1 MNEIARRATA
11 SPRTER
17 LDAALVAEHAERRE
31 VSRGRLPVLPTVG
44 VVCLLQP
51 SPARRWAGLVFIE
64 HQRERTAISEGE
76 RHFNPAGSRDLG
88 AGRLGIATG
97 IALLAAASVAF
108 EHGLREAL
116 LPARAAALMQAVLPW
131 VALVAAGDI
140 RWRVMSRGRWRKVF
154 GIAGE
159 ALAVLAL
166 TSAIAGWTGIPE
178 FVSIAALIAFAI
190 RLNGVLARTIR
201 NPAILFPASF
211 LVLIAVSASLLKLPA
226 ATPPDQP
233 ISVIDSLFTA
243 TSAVCVT
250 GLAVRDTGTE
260 FTLFGQA
267 VVLGSIQLGG
277 LGVMIF
283 GSTLALLFGA
293 RMSFKEHVTLS
304 RALDEYPAHRIARFA
319 WFIVLTTFIL
329 EAIGA
334 TILYLSWPEDQLVN
348 GSRLWYSVFHSVSA
362 FCNAGFDITSESM
375 IGVRSHPAAYL
386 GIMPMIILGRLG
398 FIVLEDVYR
407 QSRDRVRGWR
417 DRIRLTTHSR
427 IILATTASLLVG
439 GFAIIFIAQA
449 SVSGTVS
456 GQTLLDAAFMSTTAR
471 TAGFTTVPMEEL
483 SSGSRFVLMVLMA
496 IGGSPGSTAGGMKTA
511 VFAILVLAIISTVR
525 GRSEVEVFGRALP
538 DALVKKAATV
548 AAGLF
553 SVVTLSMLVLDL
565 TETIPFEPLFFEVI
579 SAATTTGLSLGATGE
594 LSDAGRVVIT
604 VTMFLGR
611 VGALALLA
619 ALVGGMGSEGRY
631 RLPRDTISLG

>member
-1 MNEIARRATA
+1 MVEA
-11 SPRTER
+11 
-17 LDAALVAEHAERRE
+17 D
-31 VSRGRLPVLPTVG
+31 
-44 VVCLLQP
+44 
-51 SPARRWAGLVFIE
+51 
-64 HQRERTAISEGE
+64 
-76 RHFNPAGSRDLG
+76 RHFKSVTTRKTGVR
-88 AGRLGIATG
+88 RLSIATG

-108 EHGLREAL
+108 EHGFPDAMLPGIVAAIVQAL
-116 LPARAAALMQAVLPW
+116 LPW
-131 VALVAAGDI
+131 VALGVAGDI
-140 RWRVMSRGRWRKVF
+140 RWSCLDRTRWDSMF

-159 ALAVLAL
+159 ALALLAFIA
-166 TSAIAGWTGIPE
+166 AIAGWPGIPE
-178 FVSIAALIAFAI
+178 FVSVATLIAFAI
-190 RLNGVLARTIR
+190 RLNGVLARTVR

-226 ATPPDQP
+226 ATPPDMP
-233 ISVIDSLFTA
+233 ISWVDSVFTA

-250 GLAVRDTGTE
+250 GLAVRDTGNE

-293 RMSFKEHVTLS
+293 RMSFKEHITLS
-304 RALDEYPAHRIARFA
+304 MALDEYPAHRIVRFA

-334 TILYLSWPEDQLVN
+334 LILYVSWPPDQLDN
-348 GSRLWYSVFHSVSA
+348 GSRLWYSIFHSVSA

-386 GIMPMIILGRLG
+386 GVLPMIILGGIG

-407 QSRDRVRGWR
+407 QSRDRVRGFR
-417 DRIRLTTHSR
+417 DRIRLTTHSK
-427 IILATTASLLVG
+427 IILVTTACLLLG
-439 GFAIIFIAQA
+439 GFTIIFIAQA
-449 SVSGTVS
+449 TASGTIS
-456 GQTLLDAAFMSTTAR
+456 GQTVLDAAFMSTTAR
-471 TAGFTTVPMEEL
+471 TAGFTTLPMDEL

-511 VFAILVLAIISTVR
+511 VFAVLVLAIVSTVR

-548 AAGLF
+548 AAGLL
-553 SVVTLSMLVLDL
+553 SVVTLAVLTLDL
-565 TETIPFEPLFFEVI
+565 TENIPFEPLVFEVI
-579 SAATTTGLSLGATGE
+579 SATTTTGLSLGATSD
-594 LSDAGRVVIT
+594 LSGFGRVVIT
-604 VTMFLGR
+604 ITMFLGR

-619 ALVGGMGSEGRY
+619 ALIGGMGNEGRY

>member
-1 MNEIARRATA
+1 MA
-11 SPRTER
+11 
-17 LDAALVAEHAERRE
+17 D
-31 VSRGRLPVLPTVG
+31 
-44 VVCLLQP
+44 
-51 SPARRWAGLVFIE
+51 
-64 HQRERTAISEGE
+64 GE
-76 RHFNPAGSRDLG
+76 RHFNPATSREIGVSRLG
-88 AGRLGIATG
+88 AATG

-108 EHGLREAL
+108 EHGFREAL
-116 LPARAAALMQAVLPW
+116 LPGLAGAFVQAVLPW
-131 VALVAAGDI
+131 VALVVAGDI
-140 RWRVMSRGRWRKVF
+140 RWRAVDRSRWRGVF
-154 GIAGE
+154 SIISE
-159 ALAVLAL
+159 MLALLAL
-166 TSAIAGWTGIPE
+166 TAAIAGWADIPE
-178 FVSIAALIAFAI
+178 LVSIATLVAFAI

-233 ISVIDSLFTA
+233 IGWIDSVFTA

-304 RALDEYPAHRIARFA
+304 MALDEYPAHRIARFA

-334 TILYLSWPEDQLVN
+334 GILYLSWPEDQLAN

-386 GIMPMIILGRLG
+386 AIMPMIVLGGLG

-417 DRIRLTTHSR
+417 GRIRLTTHSK
-427 IILATTASLLVG
+427 IILATTACLLFG
-439 GFAIIFIAQA
+439 GFAFIFIAQA
-449 SVSGTVS
+449 TASGAVN
-456 GQTLLDAAFMSTTAR
+456 GQTVLDAAFMSTTAR
-471 TAGFTTVPMEEL
+471 TAGFTTVPMDEL
-483 SSGSRFVLMVLMA
+483 SSGSRFVLMALMA

-511 VFAILVLAIISTVR
+511 VFAILVFAIISTVR
-525 GRSEVEVFGRALP
+525 GRSEVEAFGRALP

-553 SVVTLSMLVLDL
+553 SVITLAMLTLDL

-594 LSDAGRVVIT
+594 LSGTGRVVIT
-604 VTMFLGR
+604 ITMFLGR

-631 RLPRDTISLG
+631 LLPRDTISLG

>member
-1 MNEIARRATA
+1 MA
-11 SPRTER
+11 
-17 LDAALVAEHAERRE
+17 
-31 VSRGRLPVLPTVG
+31 
-44 VVCLLQP
+44 
-51 SPARRWAGLVFIE
+51 
-64 HQRERTAISEGE
+64 EGE
-76 RHFNPAGSRDLG
+76 RHFNPATPRELG
-88 AGRLGIATG
+88 VGRLGIATG
-97 IALLAAASVAF
+97 IALLAASSVAF
-108 EHGLREAL
+108 EHGFRDAM
-116 LPARAAALMQAVLPW
+116 LPGLAAALAQAALPW
-131 VALVAAGDI
+131 VALAVAGDI
-140 RWRVMSRGRWRKVF
+140 RGRVVGRGRWRGVF

-159 ALAVLAL
+159 AVAALAMTA
-166 TSAIAGWTGIPE
+166 AIAGWPGIPE
-178 FVSIAALIAFAI
+178 LVSIATLIAFAI
-190 RLNGVLARTIR
+190 RLNSALARTIR

-233 ISVIDSLFTA
+233 IGLIDSVFTA

-293 RMSFKEHVTLS
+293 RMSYKEHVTLS
-304 RALDEYPAHRIARFA
+304 MALDEYPAHRIARFA
-319 WFIVLTTFIL
+319 WFIVLTTLAL

-334 TILYLSWPEDQLVN
+334 SILYLTWPEDRLAN

-375 IGVRSHPAAYL
+375 IGVRSHAAAYL
-386 GIMPMIILGRLG
+386 GIMPMIVLGGLG

-407 QSRDRVRGWR
+407 QSRDRVRGRR
-417 DRIRLTTHSR
+417 DRIRLTTHSK
-427 IILATTASLLVG
+427 IILATTASLLSA

-449 SVSGTVS
+449 AAAGSAS

-471 TAGFTTVPMEEL
+471 TAGFTTVPMDEL
-483 SSGSRFVLMVLMA
+483 SSGSRFVLMALMA

-511 VFAILVLAIISTVR
+511 VFATLVLAIISTVR

-553 SVVTLSMLVLDL
+553 LVITIAMLTLDL

-594 LSDAGRVVIT
+594 LSDTGRAVIT

-619 ALVGGMGSEGRY
+619 ALIGGTGSEGRY